1 MHHMDVNVVL
11 NTWRLSFYVLVA
23 SLTIRTIRTTLYVQA
38 SHCWKVLLMHTYMR
52 KIWPKECARLPWPG
66 WRDAKFLEVV

>member
-52 KIWPKECARLPWPG
+52 KI
-66 WRDAKFLEVV
+66 